1 MEWLII
7 LLFLG
12 GIVYIAY
19 NAFLFALWL
28 LKKILPSLI
37 LLTFLFFGIVILYL
51 GGIIL

>member
-28 LKKILPSLI
+28 LKKILPALF
-37 LLTFLFFGIVILYL
+37 LLVILFFIVILF
-51 GGIIL
+51 